1 MNIEIPGI
9 AEYASR
15 PRFPPQGTGM
25 SKHARAYAIAAAA
38 AIAALLGTT
47 AYFALLGGRSLPE
60 CGESRIAGGA
70 SLLGGPFTL
79 VDGTGA
85 EVDDAD
91 VIGKP
96 ALVYFGYTFCPDVCP
111 LDNARNAAAIDL
123 LAERGYDAGAVFI
136 SIDPERD
143 DPGTVKEY
151 AGLFH
156 PEMIGLTGSAEQV
169 ADAAKAFR
177 VYYQRNGD
185 DEYYLMDHSSFTYLV
200 FPGPEVAEYFRREQ
214 TPEQVAETV
223 QCFVDSTG
231 MS

>member
-1 MNIEIPGI
+1 
-9 AEYASR
+9 
-15 PRFPPQGTGM
+15 M
-25 SKHARAYAIAAAA
+25 SKHARTYAIAAAA
-38 AIAALLGTT
+38 AVAALLGTS
-47 AYFALLGGRSLPE
+47 AYFALLGGHSLPE

-70 SLLGGPFTL
+70 SMLGGSFRL

-85 EVDDAD
+85 EVGDEE

-123 LAERGYDAGAVFI
+123 LAERGYDAAAVFI

-156 PEMIGLTGSAEQV
+156 PEMVGLTGTAEQV

-200 FPGPEVAEYFRREQ
+200 FPGSEVVEYFRREQ
-214 TPEQVAETV
+214 TPEQVAETA
-223 QCFVDSTG
+223 QCFIDSTG
-231 MS
+231 RS